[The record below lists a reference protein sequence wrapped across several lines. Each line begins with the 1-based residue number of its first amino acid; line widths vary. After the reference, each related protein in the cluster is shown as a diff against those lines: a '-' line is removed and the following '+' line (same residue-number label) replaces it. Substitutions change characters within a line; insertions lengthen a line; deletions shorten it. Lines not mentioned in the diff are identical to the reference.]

1 MGSNERQKDSER
13 LNMIT
18 LQCIHT
24 CNTKMIFDRGVNANV
39 IDLRLF
45 KRIYDKQHCN
55 QTMIGPFRS
64 NNEEHKWRSTLQSLL
79 LRFSSPSGKIYV
91 KGVWFVVT
99 KAHYFHDIIGQLE
112 RWISCKYNRI
122 TSISYLRS
130 IIHLEFL
137 KNCLKI
143 FFGAFQLMTAD
154 LCFTFTTSV
163 HTSTIFSHVVFCWQA
178 RSY

>member
-1 MGSNERQKDSER
+1 
-13 LNMIT
+13 
-18 LQCIHT
+18 
-24 CNTKMIFDRGVNANV
+24 
-39 IDLRLF
+39 
-45 KRIYDKQHCN
+45 
-55 QTMIGPFRS
+55 MIGPFRS

-91 KGVWFVVT
+91 KGVWFVVN

-163 HTSTIFSHVVFCWQA
+163 HTTHPPSLAMLCFVGRHVRTNDVISVTKYLWRGRVGSTTNLVNSSVWVSQRWSGFFLVSTYI
-178 RSY
+178 